1 MIKNNSVVYKNL
13 DVLEFEKYN
22 YFYILKSTDLSRIGF
37 LSNRLELLFNNGID
51 YYQLSTNPIYE
62 EEAEKNRTYF
72 ASIGYQLDKLMVLL
86 KMILNLEMKC

>member
-1 MIKNNSVVYKNL
+1 MLFYGISRKHSVNREFKNYLIKNNSVVYKNL

-22 YFYILKSTDLSRIGF
+22 YFYILKSTVLSRIGF

-62 EEAEKNRTYF
+62 EEAEKLEL
-72 ASIGYQLDKLMVLL
+72 ILL
-86 KMILNLEMKC
+86 L